1 MKKTTYRVETEIR
14 EESRTTTKIEYF
26 ETAEEAEKDYESK
39 DNDYLYKEIEEQIK
53 YKGKWIY
60 RPWIKNERNKIK
72 MINAWCTLYIGEENI
87 IGRQNLNGTEWLDMY
102 ENEWKEKLNEN

>member
-14 EESRTTTKIEYF
+14 EESQTTTKIEYF
-26 ETAEEAEKDYESK
+26 ETAEEAEKDYERK

-72 MINAWCTLYIGEENI
+72 MNNARST
-87 IGRQNLNGTEWLDMY
+87 
-102 ENEWKEKLNEN
+102 